1 MTTPLAI
8 FHKKNMNQQASAAA
22 QCTGKQQKSQWKFPV
37 SKAFYEKIR
46 IRGER
51 IMDKLGYGAGWM
63 KHLMPHIE
71 RYMLTG
77 EKLGNHY
84 VYECMQI
91 VFTCLRF
98 EVDLAI
104 ERSAKARARAAERR
118 AMKATSKPATNDVD
132 SPDNASTGNDI
143 AQNDGSAK
151 DMPKKHDDENG
162 AEENREIVTDTIA
175 MDISENRNPETDHSE
190 EQICT
195 GVNESRDAIRG
206 LFGVLSLVDLRKE
219 AVGAVGVVGEETVG
233 GEKTDDAE

>member
-8 FHKKNMNQQASAAA
+8 FHKNNMNQQASAAA
-22 QCTGKQQKSQWKFPV
+22 QCSGKQQKGQWKFPV

-51 IMDKLGYGAGWM
+51 IMDELGYGAGWM

-84 VYECMQI
+84 AYECMQI

-118 AMKATSKPATNDVD
+118 AMKAKSKPATEDMADAD
-132 SPDNASTGNDI
+132 STSTGKDNAR
-143 AQNDGSAK
+143 K
-151 DMPKKHDDENG
+151 DMPEKHDGENG
-162 AEENREIVTDTIA
+162 ADKNRDSQNGTEENREIGTGGIKDSAI
-175 MDISENRNPETDHSE
+175 ENRSPETDNFK
-190 EQICT
+190 EQICKFRNESQRRKY
-195 GVNESRDAIRG
+195 GYIDESRDAN
-206 LFGVLSLVDLRKE
+206 
-219 AVGAVGVVGEETVG
+219 
-233 GEKTDDAE
+233 TDT